1 MSYDFSQ
8 LNDKEFEILSV
19 DLLSIVFRKRI
30 ERFKPGKD
38 AGVDG
43 RFFADTNKEIILQ
56 SKHYL
61 KSGYKKLI
69 SSIEK
74 EIIKIRKL
82 KPDKYIFVTSL
93 PLSRNNK
100 KEIKKI
106 CCPFIKRDDDV
117 FGQED
122 LNDLISGNPKIEE
135 KHFKLWIC
143 STTVFNRILNNA
155 IKGRSEFEIEQ
166 IKKRAF
172 KYVQTRSHNDALK
185 VLDKNNVLII
195 SGEPGIGKTTL
206 AENLCLQYVTKD
218 YEFFD
223 IEESLSEAENVY
235 KKGEKQIFYFDDFL
249 GTNYFEAIENKKD
262 SHIIKFME
270 RVKNDKTKKF
280 VLTSRTNILNS
291 GILYSTIF
299 ANKKIQ
305 KNEFLLTIEKL
316 SNLGKAKILYNHI
329 WHSKLNEE
337 FIDELYKEKR
347 YRDIIK
353 HKNFN
358 PRLIEFITDVDVL
371 TVQASEYW
379 AYILKT
385 LKNPRDI
392 WNDCFKY
399 QNNAFVRNLVI
410 LTVFNGGQIPEKDLR
425 RSFHEIIEIEEL
437 RNKSNT
443 EKDFESVV
451 QLATKSFLNR
461 NKISNNQSYYS
472 LFNPSIADFIL
483 HEYSKNTKKV
493 IDTCKSLYS
502 VKSLKTLLN
511 LTAEKIIPFDAS
523 ARILDELFTDA
534 FKKGK
539 SCDYLI
545 RISCLPIDKADK
557 KKKKNIIQLLSKII
571 TSPLP
576 INEFS
581 NFLKLLSHFEQ
592 DLNIVNFDFLLD
604 TLKDRHLGYDEI
616 EDLTEFLCIHRIE
629 NPKLFDELKKQI
641 ENYLYDALDDIADSL
656 DLPNYFCYEDQYGG
670 GGGMTVDEDSI
681 REELKDSLLSSISGL
696 DPDLLSKL
704 DLDIPFI
711 ADQVDIEGM
720 VSDYFAQME
729 NASRAYSGTYGGD
742 FKDLDNDIDD
752 LFERS

>member
-1 MSYDFSQ
+1 
-8 LNDKEFEILSV
+8 
-19 DLLSIVFRKRI
+19 
-30 ERFKPGKD
+30 
-38 AGVDG
+38 
-43 RFFADTNKEIILQ
+43 
-56 SKHYL
+56 
-61 KSGYKKLI
+61 
-69 SSIEK
+69 
-74 EIIKIRKL
+74 
-82 KPDKYIFVTSL
+82 
-93 PLSRNNK
+93 
-100 KEIKKI
+100 
-106 CCPFIKRDDDV
+106 
-117 FGQED
+117 
-122 LNDLISGNPKIEE
+122 
-135 KHFKLWIC
+135 
-143 STTVFNRILNNA
+143 
-155 IKGRSEFEIEQ
+155 
-166 IKKRAF
+166 
-172 KYVQTRSHNDALK
+172 LK

-337 FIDELYKEKR
+337 FIDELYREKR

-410 LTVFNGGQIPEKDLR
+410 LTVFNGGQISEKDLR
-425 RSFHEIIEIEEL
+425 RSFYKIIDIEEL
-437 RNKSNT
+437 KNESNT
-443 EKDFESVV
+443 EKDFESVA

-461 NKISNNQSYYS
+461 NRTSYTESYS
-472 LFNPSIADFIL
+472 LFNPSITDFIL
-483 HEYSKNTKKV
+483 NEYSKNTNKV
-493 IDTCKSLYS
+493 IDIYKSLYS
-502 VKSLKTLLN
+502 VKSLETLLS
-511 LTAEKIIPFDAS
+511 LAKDKIVPSDAS
-523 ARILDELFTDA
+523 AKILDELFTYA
-534 FKKGK
+534 FEKEK
-539 SCDYLI
+539 SYDYLI
-545 RISCLPIDKADK
+545 HISSLFINNAD
-557 KKKKNIIQLLSKII
+557 KKKKNIIRLLTKII

-581 NFLKLLSHFEQ
+581 NFLKLLSEYEQ

-604 TLKDRHLGYDEI
+604 TFKDRYLGYDEI
-616 EDLTEFLCIHRIE
+616 EDLTEFLRIHCIE
-629 NPKLFDELKKQI
+629 NPKLFDELRKQI
-641 ENYLYDALDDIADSL
+641 ENYLSDILDNVTNDIDLSNYIDSHEQYD
-656 DLPNYFCYEDQYGG
+656 GG
-670 GGGMTVDEDSI
+670 SDMNVREDSI
-681 REELKDSLLSSISGL
+681 LEDIEDSLLSYISGL
-696 DPDLLSKL
+696 NSNLVDKL
-704 DLDIPFI
+704 DLDIPYI
-711 ADQVDIEGM
+711 ANQVDIDEM
-720 VSDYFAQME
+720 VSDYLKSME
-729 NASRAYSGTYGGD
+729 HELDDYRNYGGD

>member
-8 LNDKEFEILSV
+8 LNDKEFEVLSV

-93 PLSRNNK
+93 RLSRNNK

-135 KHFKLWIC
+135 KHFKLWIS

-172 KYVQTRSHNDALK
+172 KYVQTRSHIDALK

-223 IEESLSEAENVY
+223 IEESLNEAENVY
-235 KKGEKQIFYFDDFL
+235 KKGEKQLFYFDDFL
-249 GTNYFEAIENKKD
+249 GSNYFEAIENKKD
-262 SHIIKFME
+262 SHMIKFME

-291 GILYSTIF
+291 GILCSTIF
-299 ANKKIQ
+299 TNKKIQ
-305 KNEFLLTIEKL
+305 KNEFLLTVEKL
-316 SNLGKAKILYNHI
+316 SQLAKAKILYNHI
-329 WHSKLNEE
+329 WYSKLNEE
-337 FIDELYKEKR
+337 FIDELYKNKR

-353 HKNFN
+353 HRNFN
-358 PRLIEFITDVDVL
+358 PRLIEFITDVDRL
-371 TVQASEYW
+371 TVQAGEYW
-379 AYILKT
+379 AYILRT
-385 LKNPRDI
+385 LNNPRDI
-392 WNDCFKY
+392 WNDCFKRE
-399 QNNAFVRNLVI
+399 NNAFVRNLVI
-410 LTVFNGGQIPEKDLR
+410 LTVFNGGQIPEEDLR
-425 RSFHEIIEIEEL
+425 KSFYEIIDIEKLKNE
-437 RNKSNT
+437 SNT
-443 EKDFESVV
+443 EKDFESVA

-461 NKISNNQSYYS
+461 NRTSHTESYS

-483 HEYSKNTKKV
+483 NEYSKNTSKL
-493 IDTCKSLYS
+493 IDIYKSLYS
-502 VKSLKTLLN
+502 VKSLETLLS
-511 LTAEKIIPFDAS
+511 LAKEKIIPSDAS
-523 ARILDELFTDA
+523 AGILDELFTYA
-534 FKKGK
+534 FEKGK
-539 SCDYLI
+539 SCDYLVYVSYLLI
-545 RISCLPIDKADK
+545 NNADK
-557 KKKKNIIQLLSKII
+557 KKRKNIIQLLSKII
-571 TSPLP
+571 ALP
-576 INEFS
+576 IPINGFS
-581 NFLKLLSHFEQ
+581 NFLKLLSEYKQ

-604 TLKDRHLGYDEI
+604 MLKERYLEYDGI
-616 EDLTEFLCIHRIE
+616 EGLTEFLRIHCIE
-629 NPKLFDELKKQI
+629 NPKLFDELKEQI
-641 ENYLYDALDDIADSL
+641 ENYLSGVLGSVTADIDLSDYFYLYDGDDMNI
-656 DLPNYFCYEDQYGG
+656 N
-670 GGGMTVDEDSI
+670 EDSI
-681 REELKDSLLSSISGL
+681 LEEIEDSLLSYISGL
-696 DPDLLSKL
+696 NSNVVDKL
-704 DLDIPFI
+704 DLDIPHI
-711 ADQVDIEGM
+711 AHQVDIDEM
-720 VSDYFAQME
+720 VSDYHRSMDQLNDYADY
-729 NASRAYSGTYGGD
+729 ARG
-742 FKDLDNDIDD
+742 FKDPDSDIDD

>member
-19 DLLSIVFRKRI
+19 DLLSIVFGKRI

-106 CCPFIKRDDDV
+106 CCPFIKRDDDI

-166 IKKRAF
+166 IREKAF

-185 VLDKNNVLII
+185 ILDKTNVLII

-206 AENLCLQYVTKD
+206 AQNLCLQYVTKD

-223 IEESLSEAENVY
+223 IEESLSEAESVY
-235 KKGEKQIFYFDDFL
+235 KRGEKQIFSFDDFL
-249 GTNYFEAIENKKD
+249 GSNYFEAIENKKD
-262 SHIIKFME
+262 SHIVKFME
-270 RVKNDKTKKF
+270 RVKNDETKKF

-299 ANKKIQ
+299 TNKKIR
-305 KNEFLLTIEKL
+305 KNEFLLTIEKI

-337 FIDELYKEKR
+337 FIGELYKEKR

-358 PRLIEFITDVDVL
+358 PRLIEFITDVDGL

-392 WNDCFKY
+392 WNNCFKY
-399 QNNAFVRNLVI
+399 QSNAFVRNLVI
-410 LTVFNGGQIPEKDLR
+410 LTVFNGGRIPEKDLR
-425 RSFHEIIEIEEL
+425 RSFYEIMDIEEL
-437 RNKSNT
+437 KNGSNT
-443 EKDFESVV
+443 EKDFESVA
-451 QLATKSFLNR
+451 QLATKSFLNKNR
-461 NKISNNQSYYS
+461 TLNTESYYS
-472 LFNPSIADFIL
+472 LFNPSITDFIL
-483 HEYSKNTKKV
+483 NEYSKNTDKV
-493 IDTCKSLYS
+493 IDTYKSLYS

-511 LTAEKIIPFDAS
+511 LTIEEIIPSDAS
-523 ARILDELFTDA
+523 AKILDELFTDA
-534 FKKGK
+534 FKKEK
-539 SCDYLI
+539 SYDYLI
-545 RISCLPIDKADK
+545 YISCLFINNADK

-571 TSPLP
+571 TSSLP

-581 NFLKLLSHFEQ
+581 SFLKLLSEYEQ

-604 TLKDRHLGYDEI
+604 IFKDRYLEYDEI
-616 EDLTEFLCIHRIE
+616 EDFTEFLRIHRIE

-641 ENYLYDALDDIADSL
+641 ENYLYDTLDDVADSIAL
-656 DLPNYFCYEDQYGG
+656 SDYIDYEEQYGG
-670 GGGMTVDEDSI
+670 GSDMNVHEDSI
-681 REELKDSLLSSISGL
+681 LENIKDSLLSSISGL
-696 DPDLLSKL
+696 DPNLLDKL
-704 DLDIPFI
+704 DLDISYI
-711 ADQVDIEGM
+711 ANQVDIEGM
-720 VSDYFAQME
+720 VSDYFESMRDE
-729 NASRAYSGTYGGD
+729 AYDSTCGGD